1 MHAHRCT
8 QACTCTHTS
17 THTCTQ
23 ARTHTCTHALK
34 HAHTCTQARTHH
46 ARKHVH
52 TMHAST
58 YTPCTQARTHHACK
72 HAHTCTYTHT
82 HEISE
87 QFLMYHNLT
96 ICLLVLL
103 ETQIS
108 LETFGVLRKNGA
120 FSWDVVGPSSDIQ
133 EIVGTGFKHFIKGV
147 SP

>member
-1 MHAHRCT
+1 
-8 QACTCTHTS
+8 
-17 THTCTQ
+17 
-23 ARTHTCTHALK
+23 
-34 HAHTCTQARTHH
+34 
-46 ARKHVH
+46 
-52 TMHAST
+52 
-58 YTPCTQARTHHACK
+58 
-72 HAHTCTYTHT
+72 
-82 HEISE
+82 
-87 QFLMYHNLT
+87 MYHNLT

>member
-1 MHAHRCT
+1 MHAHTCT

-23 ARTHTCTHALK
+23 ACTHTCTQARTHTCTQART
-34 HAHTCTQARTHH
+34 HTCTQARTHH

-52 TMHAST
+52 TMHAHVHTMHAST
-58 YTPCTQARTHHACK
+58 HT
-72 HAHTCTYTHT
+72 HAHTHT
-82 HEISE
+82 QISE

>member
-1 MHAHRCT
+1 MHTHM
-8 QACTCTHTS
+8 HTS
-17 THTCTQ
+17 TY
-23 ARTHTCTHALK
+23 THMHASTHTHALK
-34 HAHTCTQARTHH
+34 HAHTHQARTH
-46 ARKHVH
+46 
-52 TMHAST
+52 MHAST
-58 YTPCTQARTHHACK
+58 YTPCTQARTHHARK
-72 HAHTCTYTHT
+72 HAHTMHASTHTHAHTHTHTHTHT

-108 LETFGVLRKNGA
+108 LETFGVLRKNDA
-120 FSWDVVGPSSDIQ
+120 FSLDVVGPSSDIQ

>member
-1 MHAHRCT
+1 MHAH
-8 QACTCTHTS
+8 TCTHTS

-23 ARTHTCTHALK
+23 A
-34 HAHTCTQARTHH
+34 CTQARTH
-46 ARKHVH
+46 
-52 TMHAST
+52 MHSST
-58 YTPCTQARTHHACK
+58 YTRCTPCTLTPCT
-72 HAHTCTYTHT
+72 HAHTHTHT

-120 FSWDVVGPSSDIQ
+120 FSWDVVGPSLDIQ

-147 SP
+147 SPKIFLLKSCKIV

>member
-1 MHAHRCT
+1 MHAHT
-8 QACTCTHTS
+8 CTCTHTS

-23 ARTHTCTHALK
+23 ACTQARTHMHSSTYTR
-34 HAHTCTQARTHH
+34 CTQARTHH
-46 ARKHVH
+46 AR
-52 TMHAST
+52 S
-58 YTPCTQARTHHACK
+58 HHARK
-72 HAHTCTYTHT
+72 HAHACTYTHTHT

>member
-1 MHAHRCT
+1 MHAHT
-8 QACTCTHTS
+8 CTCTHTS

-23 ARTHTCTHALK
+23 ACTQ
-34 HAHTCTQARTHH
+34 AHTHMHSSTYTRCTQARSHH
-46 ARKHVH
+46 ARKHA
-52 TMHAST
+52 HACT
-58 YTPCTQARTHHACK
+58 YTHMHI
-72 HAHTCTYTHT
+72 HTHT

-133 EIVGTGFKHFIKGV
+133 EIVGTGFKRFIKGV

>member
-1 MHAHRCT
+1 MH
-8 QACTCTHTS
+8 
-17 THTCTQ
+17 Q
-23 ARTHTCTHALK
+23 ARTHH
-34 HAHTCTQARTHH
+34 ARTHH
-46 ARKHVH
+46 ARKHAH

-58 YTPCTQARTHHACK
+58 HT
-72 HAHTCTYTHT
+72 HAHTHTHT

>member
-1 MHAHRCT
+1 M
-8 QACTCTHTS
+8 HTS
-17 THTCTQ
+17 MHTHMHTSMHTHMHTQ
-23 ARTHTCTHALK
+23 
-34 HAHTCTQARTHH
+34 HAHTCTQARTHMHSSTYTH

-52 TMHAST
+52 TMHTST
-58 YTPCTQARTHHACK
+58 YTPCTQARTHHARK
-72 HAHTCTYTHT
+72 HAHTCTHTHTHT

>member
-1 MHAHRCT
+1 MNDYFFLLFLHWLERNS
-8 QACTCTHTS
+8 S
-17 THTCTQ
+17 TH
-23 ARTHTCTHALK
+23 ARTHV
-34 HAHTCTQARTHH
+34 HTSMHSSTYTRCMQARTHH
-46 ARKHVH
+46 AR
-52 TMHAST
+52 S
-58 YTPCTQARTHHACK
+58 HHARK
-72 HAHTCTYTHT
+72 HAHACTYTHTHT

>member
-1 MHAHRCT
+1 MHAHTCT

-23 ARTHTCTHALK
+23 ACT
-34 HAHTCTQARTHH
+34 HTCTQARTHTCTQT
-46 ARKHVH
+46 H
-52 TMHAST
+52 TRTHMHAST
-58 YTPCTQARTHHACK
+58 YTPCTHTPCTHTPCTHTSTHT
-72 HAHTCTYTHT
+72 HAHTHTHTHT

>member
-1 MHAHRCT
+1 MHAHTCT

-23 ARTHTCTHALK
+23 AC
-34 HAHTCTQARTHH
+34 TCTQARTH
-46 ARKHVH
+46 
-52 TMHAST
+52 MHSST
-58 YTPCTQARTHHACK
+58 YTPCTQARTHHARSHHARTHM
-72 HAHTCTYTHT
+72 HAHTMHTSTHTHAHTHT

-133 EIVGTGFKHFIKGV
+133 KIVGTGFKHFIKGV